1 MLRQARRDGAAGGE
15 RKQATVLFA
24 DIVDSTSFIAG
35 LDAEA
40 AMGRLRPVIAAMAQ
54 AVRRFD
60 GTILRSLGDGLKASF
75 GAPQARE
82 GHALLACKAA
92 LAMREAVAALPAS
105 PVIRVGLHSG
115 EVIAGELDT
124 GTAVEHEAAGITVHV
139 ANRIEQLA
147 QPGDICLSRECR
159 QLVLAYCDTVS
170 LGRHL
175 ARGLPD
181 RIELHR
187 LVGLKPAVA
196 SGQFRDAD
204 LARLYGRSEEVAAL
218 QRAFAAAEQG
228 QASAIGLVAPPGV
241 GKSRLCYEFGEWCRR
256 RGVNVLE
263 ARALVYA
270 HATPLQPVL
279 EMLRSLFR
287 LAPLDEP
294 TAARAAIAR
303 RLVEFGLVSEDELPL
318 LADFLG
324 LGTPEP
330 SVARLDPRVKHA
342 QLREVVRRMVQGAG
356 REPAVIIFEDL
367 HWLDQPSED
376 FVETLVDAVAG
387 TRVLLVL
394 NFRPTYR
401 APWMDRA
408 HYREVALGELGAGD
422 TGDLVQELTGD
433 APALAGLRAEI
444 TERSGGNPFFAEEL
458 VLSLA
463 DNGVLVGERGQYRAG
478 PSRNLA
484 QLPATLETVLG
495 ARIDRLPEREKMLLQ
510 VGAIVGKE
518 FPLAVVQAVA
528 AILESEIEPLLARLS
543 DSGLVRELTTVAG
556 RSFAFRHPLIQE
568 VAYGMQLRARRTIL
582 HAAVADTIG
591 QFEWG
596 CLDETAGMLAYHCEA
611 AGKTFEAAT
620 HLRRAAQWL
629 GRSNSREALRTWKR
643 VRELLDDLPQSEM
656 NDEMRARSSGMALN
670 FGWRE
675 GMSADEAK
683 PYADEALHYAKAG
696 VGDIHIPLLL
706 GAYGRI
712 LAATGAADDYAAA
725 VHEALSVTSRE
736 DFAAQ
741 TIMYGTLSQAY
752 YLGGLLRQALAAN
765 DTALAIIAEQQGVNR
780 HLAQGLT
787 ANQLL
792 GFDLEHWIRCYRTM
806 ILARLGRI
814 EEADSW
820 VARVTQRE
828 VDRVDYVVQFIP
840 HMAQVELAWSRG
852 DPQTA
857 DRHAG
862 FVADYAEKGKSPYV
876 RSYGIVASALARS
889 AAQDFAG
896 AADIL
901 GRGLA
906 VTRQAHAGRE
916 LEARMLAELA
926 DAQFGAGDFGAA
938 AATAEEACDVA
949 RRRTH
954 RISEAH
960 ACIVRA
966 RALVRTRRPGERRP
980 SATYSHARRSLS
992 NSRVL
997 AFSTGC

>member
-1 MLRQARRDGAAGGE
+1 VRVKTDPRCDQCGSTSPIGSRFCASCGSGLEISCPACGHRAPAASEFCTWCGSLLRQARRDGAAGGE

-204 LARLYGRSEEVAAL
+204 LARLYGRSEEVAVL

-387 TRVLLVL
+387 ARVLLVL
-394 NFRPTYR
+394 NFSPTYR

-568 VAYGMQLRARRTIL
+568 VAYAMQLRTRRTAL
-582 HAAVADTIG
+582 HAAVAETIG

-596 CLDETAGMLAYHCEA
+596 RLDETAGLLAHHCEA
-611 AGKTFEAAT
+611 AGDLLQAAT
-620 HLRRAAQWL
+620 HLRRAAQWV
-629 GRSNSREALRTWKR
+629 GRSNSAEALRHWKK
-643 VRELLDDLPQSEM
+643 VRGLLQDVPRSEM
-656 NDEMRARSSGMALN
+656 NDRMRALASGQILS

-683 PYADEALHYAKAG
+683 PFADEALQYARSG
-696 VGDIHIPLLL
+696 GDDMHPPLLL

-712 LAATGAADDYAAA
+712 LAATGAADDYVAI
-725 VHEALSVTSRE
+725 VREALTLTTKEGDAGRTATVTG
-736 DFAAQ
+736 
-741 TIMYGTLSQAY
+741 MLSQGHFFA
-752 YLGGLLRQALAAN
+752 GRLREALAAN
-765 DTALAIIAEQQGVNR
+765 DSALATIAEQKDMNR
-780 HLAQGLT
+780 DVALGLT

-792 GFDLEHWIRCYRTM
+792 GFDIEQWIKCCRTL
-806 ILARLGRI
+806 ILVRLGRSD
-814 EEADSW
+814 EAESW
-820 VARVTQRE
+820 LARVTKIDPE
-828 VDRVDYVVQFIP
+828 RVDYVVQFLP
-840 HMAQVELAWSRG
+840 HMAQVELAWLRG
-852 DPQTA
+852 DA
-857 DRHAG
+857 SAAALHAG
-862 FVADYAEKGKSPYV
+862 FVVDYGAKAKAPHV
-876 RSYGIVASALARS
+876 RSYGTAATALARS
-889 AAQDFAG
+889 AAGDFAG
-896 AADIL
+896 QRASCATASKSRDRL
-901 GRGLA
+901 GPVSSLSLA
-906 VTRQAHAGRE
+906 CSPSLRTRNSATVTR
-916 LEARMLAELA
+916 
-926 DAQFGAGDFGAA
+926 
-938 AATAEEACDVA
+938 
-949 RRRTH
+949 RR
-954 RISEAH
+954 
-960 ACIVRA
+960 
-966 RALVRTRRPGERRP
+966 LP
-980 SATYSHARRSLS
+980 
-992 NSRVL
+992 
-997 AFSTGC
+997 